1 MDPASELEF
10 FPSWFGQSGQGP
22 GARPRLLQLT
32 HAEGAKRDEA
42 AAVFD
47 HIRDVALRMT
57 VARDNLVASAGLT
70 VARVILLERI
80 HRVEPDLW
88 TIAEHA
94 RHLGRARQ
102 SVRRV
107 ALALERIGLI
117 ERRRKRGARTARL
130 LALTDEGFDWLRNA
144 RFFEHAWIV
153 GVACHYANRDVQ
165 QACWMLRALRERT
178 GTLERDF

>member
-1 MDPASELEF
+1 VDPSPDLDL
-10 FPSWFGQSGQGP
+10 FPSWFGQPDQGP
-22 GARPRLLQLT
+22 GARARLLQLT
-32 HAEGAKRDEA
+32 PAQAAKRDEA

-47 HIRDVALRMT
+47 LIRDVALRMT
-57 VARDNLVASAGLT
+57 VARDNVVAAGGLT

-80 HRVEPDLW
+80 HRIQPAMW

-94 RHLGRARQ
+94 RQLGRARQ

-107 ALALERIGLI
+107 ALALVRIGLI

-130 LALTDEGFDWLRNA
+130 LALTAEGFDWLRNA

-153 GVACHYANRDVQ
+153 GVACHYANREVQ
-165 QACWMLRALRERT
+165 QTCGMLRALRERT
-178 GTLERDF
+178 GTVERDF

>member
-1 MDPASELEF
+1 MDPSSERDL
-10 FPSWFGQSGQGP
+10 FPSWFGQPDQGP
-22 GARPRLLQLT
+22 GRRPRLLRLT
-32 HAEGAKRDEA
+32 HAEDTKRDEA

-47 HIRDVALRMT
+47 QIRDVALRMT
-57 VARDNLVASAGLT
+57 VARDNVVAAAGLT

-80 HRVEPDLW
+80 HRIEPQLW

-117 ERRRKRGARTARL
+117 ERRRNRGARTARL

-144 RFFEHAWIV
+144 RFFEHEWIV
-153 GVACHYANRDVQ
+153 DIVCLYGDRKSVV
-165 QACWMLRALRERT
+165 
-178 GTLERDF
+178 

>member
-1 MDPASELEF
+1 VPSPSPELDL
-10 FPSWFGQSGQGP
+10 FGLDAHP
-22 GARPRLLQLT
+22 PFLRLT
-32 HAEGAKRDEA
+32 RAEMAKRDEA

-47 HIRDVALRMT
+47 LIRDVALRMT
-57 VARDNLVASAGLT
+57 VARDNVVAAAGLT

-80 HRVEPDLW
+80 HRVHPQKW
-88 TIAEHA
+88 TIAQHA

-117 ERRRKRGARTARL
+117 ERRRRYGARTARL
-130 LALTDEGFDWLRNA
+130 LTLTDDGFERLCDA
-144 RFFEHAWIV
+144 RFFEHEWIV
-153 GVACHYANRDVQ
+153 GVACHHTPRDVQ

-178 GTLERDF
+178 GTVERDF

>member
-1 MDPASELEF
+1 MDPTSERGF
-10 FPSWFGQSGQGP
+10 FPSWFGQPGQGP
-22 GARPRLLQLT
+22 GARPRLLRLT
-32 HAEGAKRDEA
+32 DADDAKRDEA

-47 HIRDVALRMT
+47 HIRDVALRMN
-57 VARDNLVASAGLT
+57 VARDNVVASAGLT
-70 VARVILLERI
+70 VARVVLLERI
-80 HRVEPDLW
+80 HRVQPQLW
-88 TIAEHA
+88 TVSEHA

-107 ALALERIGLI
+107 ALALERMGLI

-144 RFFEHAWIV
+144 RFFEHEWIV
-153 GVACHYANRDVQ
+153 GIACHYAQRDVQ

-178 GTLERDF
+178 GTVERDF

>member
-1 MDPASELEF
+1 MLPATPEPTWLDLD
-10 FPSWFGQSGQGP
+10 
-22 GARPRLLQLT
+22 ARPPMLRLT
-32 HAEGAKRDEA
+32 RAEAARRDEA

-47 HIRDVALRMT
+47 LIRDTGLRMT
-57 VARDNLVASAGLT
+57 VARDNVVAAAGLT

-80 HRVEPDLW
+80 HCVLPQMW

-107 ALALERIGLI
+107 ALGLERFGLT
-117 ERRRKRGARTARL
+117 ERRRKHRARTARL
-130 LALTDEGFDWLRNA
+130 LALTDEGFEWLCDA
-144 RFFEHAWIV
+144 HFFEHEWIV
-153 GVACHYANRDVQ
+153 GVVGHAAPRDVQ

-178 GTLERDF
+178 GIVERDF